1 MLAGQPIMVAAP
13 TRDRRC
19 APDRRRLGSIGALI
33 PMVSC
38 PTASLRD
45 VVPYTEAQPMAAY
58 DLPSRRARYFTLSS
72 ELAHLDNTHLRALF
86 DQAETQPGWGQSQV
100 LHLGRA
106 PVFVKRVP
114 LTALEFDHL
123 FSTHNLYDLPTYY
136 HYGVGSAGFGVFR
149 ELVANIKTTNWVLD
163 GAIATFPLLYHYRM
177 LPFAEERP
185 AVDLERHSE
194 YVAYW
199 NSNAHIGR
207 YMLDRA
213 QAPYE
218 LALFFEHLPYPV
230 APWLLQHPSKINRV
244 LDDLRSTVA
253 FLRTQGMLHFD
264 ANFDNVV
271 SDGQHAYL
279 TDFGLVV
286 DKRFALSDGE
296 ALFLKQHPSYDYG
309 EVLGS
314 IGFLLFDV
322 YHSLAEHDK
331 QKILERYGTADE
343 PQAPEL
349 VPIILENIEEIVA
362 SGIMKFDRTFVDI
375 ALKYRSVILLS
386 FDFFVSMRRNKK
398 KDIRFP
404 HAKLVRLLKETDFLS
419 GAI

>member
-1 MLAGQPIMVAAP
+1 
-13 TRDRRC
+13 
-19 APDRRRLGSIGALI
+19 
-33 PMVSC
+33 MVSC

-45 VVPYTEAQPMAAY
+45 VVPYAEAQPMAAY

-86 DQAETQPGWGQSQV
+86 DQAEPQPGWGRSQV
-100 LHLGRA
+100 LHIGRS

-114 LTALEFDHL
+114 LTVLEFDHL

-163 GAIATFPLLYHYRM
+163 GVIATFPLLYHYRM
-177 LPFAEERP
+177 LPFAAERP

-199 NSNAHIGR
+199 NSNAHIGS
-207 YMLDRA
+207 YMLARA

-218 LALFFEHLPYPV
+218 LALFFEHLPYAV

-244 LDDLRSTVA
+244 LDDLRSAVT

-279 TDFGLVV
+279 TDFGLVL
-286 DKRFALSDGE
+286 DRRFALSDAE
-296 ALFLKQHPSYDYG
+296 ALFLKQHPYYDYG

-314 IGFLLFDV
+314 LGFLVLDV
-322 YHSLAEHDK
+322 YHALPEHA
-331 QKILERYGTADE
+331 QQTIRQRYGTAEEMAVPD
-343 PQAPEL
+343 L
-349 VPIILENIEEIVA
+349 VPIILNNLEEIVA
-362 SGIMKFDRTFVDI
+362 RGLMPLDRRLVD
-375 ALKYRSVILLS
+375 ATVRYRRVILLS
-386 FDFFVSMRRNKK
+386 LDFFVSMRRTKT

-404 HAKLVRLLKETDFLS
+404 HAKLVRLLHETGFLS
-419 GAI
+419 GTR